1 MRTETGTVEKGA
13 CGLTEKEMNEAKKK
27 YLTRY
32 KKSHLKWLSLC
43 EQEKSIRAEIE
54 GARSPEITDMPRAAR
69 TADLSDWM
77 VRLEMIL
84 EKIDAAKKENYGI
97 RAEIEERIIDMD
109 DGIQSRILWLR
120 YIDFK
125 EWNDICTRIGYS
137 WNRTHELHSE
147 ALLNFPLEKTV
158 QKRIE

>member
-1 MRTETGTVEKGA
+1 M
-13 CGLTEKEMNEAKKK
+13 TEKQMNEVKKDF
-27 YLTRY
+27 LTRY
-32 KKSHLKWLSLC
+32 KKSYLKWLSLC

-54 GARSPEITDMPRAAR
+54 GARSPEITDMPRTAGK
-69 TADLSDWM
+69 ADLSDWM
-77 VRLEMIL
+77 VRLEKIL
-84 EKIDAAKKENYGI
+84 EKINAVKKENYGI
-97 RAEIEERIIDMD
+97 RAEIEDRIIDMD

-125 EWNDICTRIGYS
+125 EWNEICAKIGYS

-147 ALLNFPLEKTV
+147 ALRNFSLEKTV